1 MEMYTFPTLL
11 WLSPKRKIAP
21 DGRQFCL
28 EGLSNKYLFK
38 LTIESF
44 MSKNIIESNKSSV
57 RKKTKKKVLSARFL
71 EIEYLALKK
80 RAKDAGVTLSKFTR
94 AVLLS
99 GKIVQRISKSDAD
112 ILRKLAGEANNLNQ
126 LARVA
131 NREGFKNV
139 ASDVINLRGIIV
151 GIIKQL
157 SNDWKSYE
165 KSSI

>member
-1 MEMYTFPTLL
+1 MIRDSYKNTA
-11 WLSPKRKIAP
+11 KRKLK
-21 DGRQFCL
+21 D
-28 EGLSNKYLFK
+28 
-38 LTIESF
+38 
-44 MSKNIIESNKSSV
+44 
-57 RKKTKKKVLSARFL
+57 KVISARISG
-71 EIEYLALKK
+71 IEYMALKK
-80 RAKDAGVTLSKFTR
+80 RAKDAGVTLSKFVR
-94 AVLLS
+94 SVLLT
-99 GKIVQRISKSDAD
+99 GKVVQRISKSDAD
-112 ILRKLAGEANNLNQ
+112 ILRKLSGEANNLNQ